1 MSRTNFYFTT
11 ANQPHQQRAV
21 EMLRKYPQI
30 KNLIGRNS
38 TTFFVL
44 LFLVASQVAI
54 ASWLG
59 TKGLSNTVIAYL
71 VGAFLT
77 HPLYAIIH
85 EATHNMIFKNRFANR
100 CCLILAD
107 LPNTVPG
114 ASAFS
119 TFHLKHH
126 SYMGDDE
133 LDADLPS
140 PWEARLVGNNTILKA
155 IWLAL
160 FPVFQIYRAFR
171 LNKVNTWTTW
181 MYINIVAV
189 FLFDFAMVN
198 FFGWNALFYLFMSMM
213 FALGFH
219 PLGARWIQEH
229 YTLDPKQETYSY
241 YGPINKIGLNIGYHV
256 EHHDF
261 PSIPW
266 NKLTELRK
274 IAPEY
279 YDTIKSHPSW
289 FKLMMEFIFNPEY
302 SLYSRVKRQTRENTR
317 QQGALATT

>member
-1 MSRTNFYFTT
+1 MGQSNFYFST

-21 EMLRKYPQI
+21 EILRKYPQI
-30 KNLIGRNS
+30 KNLIGRNPN
-38 TTFFVL
+38 TFFVL
-44 LFLVASQVAI
+44 LFLVSSQVAI
-54 ASWLG
+54 AGWLG
-59 TKGLSNTVIAYL
+59 RLGFEQYWWLSLLVAYF

-85 EATHNMIFKNRFANR
+85 EATHNLIFKNRLANR
-100 CCLILAD
+100 LCLILAD

-126 SYMGDDE
+126 SYMGDEE

-140 PWEARLVGNNTILKA
+140 PWEARLVGNNSVLKA

-181 MYINIVAV
+181 MYINIAAV
-189 FLFDFAMVN
+189 FLFDFAMVY

-229 YTLDPKQETYSY
+229 YTLDPDQET
-241 YGPINKIGLNIGYHV
+241 
-256 EHHDF
+256 
-261 PSIPW
+261 
-266 NKLTELRK
+266 
-274 IAPEY
+274 
-279 YDTIKSHPSW
+279 
-289 FKLMMEFIFNPEY
+289 
-302 SLYSRVKRQTRENTR
+302 
-317 QQGALATT
+317 